1 MLVLLLTAALRPPL
15 LGVGRRSRQ
24 LGGGSRGSGGGSA
37 EVFALRTVM
46 QETLSSHGG
55 PKQKKKCFQTEVVW
69 MDVFFWYRS
78 LLVSSGRLSLTSP
91 WHSSKMS
98 RALIPSLASRP
109 RTTRRSTAATR
120 LHDFK
125 LEEFSRI

>member
-1 MLVLLLTAALRPPL
+1 
-15 LGVGRRSRQ
+15 
-24 LGGGSRGSGGGSA
+24 
-37 EVFALRTVM
+37 
-46 QETLSSHGG
+46 
-55 PKQKKKCFQTEVVW
+55 
-69 MDVFFWYRS
+69 MDVFLWYRS

-109 RTTRRSTAATR
+109 RTTRRSTAPTR